1 MVDTQNYFQTG
12 TSRTLPCETFKQCY
26 SHLNQR
32 WRFPVISSLK
42 RKQKTKL
49 GNCFFPKR
57 KFSQLVSTA
66 PCWNSIFPAY
76 CSESYFPEQA
86 TDRRDRQP
94 RTKPSK
100 SRTHVRFYVKTTFHS
115 LGNEQKNV
123 LLCYSCYLIMLCS
136 SSSILNWIFWG
147 SVIAEPWSKFFM
159 FSRFHIFP
167 LALAILHLLLS
178 FCCFIHFFS
187 LFGSKL
193 VLRTGI
199 TQYIGNGPSLVWRKI
214 HGAKNIWRVDVHNAQ
229 HWLFETCF

>member
-86 TDRRDRQP
+86 SNWPP
-94 RTKPSK
+94 RPAAQDKTLKKPDACSFLCEDNFSQLRK
-100 SRTHVRFYVKTTFHS
+100 WAEERASLLQLLFDYVMQLFIHIELNFLRFCHCWAVVKVLHVFEISHFS
-115 LGNEQKNV
+115 SCSCDLASSSFV
-123 LLCYSCYLIMLCS
+123 LLLHTFL
-136 SSSILNWIFWG
+136 F
-147 SVIAEPWSKFFM
+147 
-159 FSRFHIFP
+159 
-167 LALAILHLLLS
+167 AL
-178 FCCFIHFFS
+178 
-187 LFGSKL
+187 
-193 VLRTGI
+193 R
-199 TQYIGNGPSLVWRKI
+199 
-214 HGAKNIWRVDVHNAQ
+214 
-229 HWLFETCF
+229 